1 MRKCSRYLNLQTR
14 GDLESRL
21 LSSDVHI
28 FSLLNFYSLFEPKL
42 TIDIQIF
49 KKILLYFTVNCWYLM
64 ITVPSVTVRV
74 KAESPSLPRHKQ
86 PSPPEATTHL
96 ISVAII

>member
-14 GDLESRL
+14 GDLESWL

-86 PSPPEATTHL
+86 PSPPEAATHL
-96 ISVAII
+96 ISVTII